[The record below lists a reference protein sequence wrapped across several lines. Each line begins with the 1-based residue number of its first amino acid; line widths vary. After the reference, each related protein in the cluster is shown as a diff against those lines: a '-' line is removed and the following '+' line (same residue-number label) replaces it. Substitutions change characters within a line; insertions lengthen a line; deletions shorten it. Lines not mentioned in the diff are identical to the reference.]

1 MKKLIKNLLILLFWI
16 FIWEITYRIIN
27 KPIVL
32 PSPKNII
39 IKLMELIQEKN
50 FYFSVLNSVKSIGFG
65 FTIAYTLGIF
75 FALLNLLIPIT
86 KDIFLPIFNILRVT
100 PIASFII
107 LALVFMKVEKLPI
120 LVCVF
125 MVLPLVWRN
134 AIEGFKAVD
143 YNLIEMSEF
152 FKVSKISQLKNIYLP
167 YSLPFLLA
175 AVHTGFGYA
184 WKSVIT
190 AEVMASATMTIGSHI
205 ADGKIYLNTDEIF
218 AWTIVVIIMS
228 ILTEKIILFSTNIY
242 LNKSYKIKGDSN

>member
-1 MKKLIKNLLILLFWI
+1 MKKLIKNLLILFFWI
-16 FIWEITYRIIN
+16 FIWEIMYLVVN

-32 PSPKNII
+32 PSPRNVIM
-39 IKLMELIQEKN
+39 KLLELIQEKN
-50 FYFSVLNSVKSIGFG
+50 FYVSVLNSIKSIGFG
-65 FTIAYTLGIF
+65 FTIAYILGIF
-75 FALLNLLIPIT
+75 FAILNLLIPIT
-86 KDIFLPIFNILRVT
+86 KDISLPIFNILRVT

-120 LVCVF
+120 LVSIF

-134 AIEGFKAVD
+134 VTEGFKAVD

-152 FKVSKISQLKNIYLP
+152 FKVSKVSQLKNIYLP
-167 YSLPFLLA
+167 HSLPFLLA
-175 AVHTGFGYA
+175 AIHTGFGYA

-205 ADGKIYLNTDEIF
+205 ADGKIYINTDEVF